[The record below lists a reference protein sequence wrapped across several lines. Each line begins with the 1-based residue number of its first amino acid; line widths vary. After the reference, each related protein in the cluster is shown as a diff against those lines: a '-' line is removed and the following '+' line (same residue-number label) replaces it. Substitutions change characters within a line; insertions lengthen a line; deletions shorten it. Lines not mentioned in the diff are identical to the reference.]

1 MKTHNLQKYTWC
13 ILLLLI
19 IGVYSCKSTKR
30 ITQADSAL
38 EDKTSSELFKDILF
52 KGLEYKTFS
61 SKLNM
66 TISTRT
72 KTLSSKGSLRIVNN
86 EAILLSVQPLFGI
99 EMFRLYVEPEHII
112 ILDRMNKRYVKESFE
127 DIKGKNPV
135 GFNFYTL
142 QSLFTNNL
150 FIPEKSS
157 VSLKDYKTFRYS
169 EGENNYILAARDKK
183 SNIDYTFSINGND
196 QITLTEL
203 NMPANQYSLQWNY
216 DQFTLMN
223 NLFFPY
229 EMKIVASTQK
239 RNLNTNI
246 SLSSISLNESL
257 SLDTSIPDSY
267 TKVELKDV
275 LKMLADKK

>member
-1 MKTHNLQKYTWC
+1 MRTHNLQKYTWC

-66 TISTRT
+66 TISTGT

-183 SNIDYTFSINGND
+183 SNIDYTFSVNGND

>member
-52 KGLEYKTFS
+52 KGLEYRTFS

-66 TISTRT
+66 TISTGT

-169 EGENNYILAARDKK
+169 EGENYYILAARDKK
-183 SNIDYTFSINGND
+183 SNIDYTFSVNGND

>member
-66 TISTRT
+66 TISTGT

-169 EGENNYILAARDKK
+169 EGENYYILAARDKK
-183 SNIDYTFSINGND
+183 SNIDYTFSVNGND

>member
-1 MKTHNLQKYTWC
+1 MRTQNIKKYTWC

-19 IGVYSCKSTKR
+19 IGAYSCKSTKR

-38 EDKTSSELFKDILF
+38 EDKTSSELFKDVLF

-66 TISTRT
+66 TITTGT

-142 QSLFTNNL
+142 QSLFTNSL

-183 SNIDYTFSINGND
+183 SNIDYTFSVNGND

>member
-1 MKTHNLQKYTWC
+1 MRTHNLQKYTWC

-19 IGVYSCKSTKR
+19 IGVNSCKSTKR

-66 TISTRT
+66 TISTGT

-169 EGENNYILAARDKK
+169 EGENYYILAARDKK

>member
-1 MKTHNLQKYTWC
+1 MRTHNLQKYTWC

-66 TISTRT
+66 TISTGT

>member
-1 MKTHNLQKYTWC
+1 MRTHNLHKYTWC

-66 TISTRT
+66 TISTGT

>member
-19 IGVYSCKSTKR
+19 IGVNSCKSTKR

-66 TISTRT
+66 TISTGT

-183 SNIDYTFSINGND
+183 SNIDYTFSVNGND

-223 NLFFPY
+223 NLFFRY

>member
-66 TISTRT
+66 TISTGT

-183 SNIDYTFSINGND
+183 SNIDYTFSVNGND

-203 NMPANQYSLQWNY
+203 NMPANHYSLQWNY

>member
-19 IGVYSCKSTKR
+19 IGVNSCKSTKR

-66 TISTRT
+66 TISTGT

-169 EGENNYILAARDKK
+169 EGENYYILAARDKK
-183 SNIDYTFSINGND
+183 SNIDYTFSVNGND

>member
-66 TISTRT
+66 TISTGT

-239 RNLNTNI
+239 RNLKTNI

>member
-19 IGVYSCKSTKR
+19 IGVNSCKSTKR

-66 TISTRT
+66 TISTGT

>member
-1 MKTHNLQKYTWC
+1 MNTHNLQKYTWC

-66 TISTRT
+66 TISTGT

>member
-66 TISTRT
+66 TISTGT
-72 KTLSSKGSLRIVNN
+72 KTLSSKGSLRIVHN
-86 EAILLSVQPLFGI
+86 EAIQLSVQPLFGI

-169 EGENNYILAARDKK
+169 EGENYYILAARDKK
-183 SNIDYTFSINGND
+183 SNIDYTFSVNGND

>member
-1 MKTHNLQKYTWC
+1 MRTHNLQKYTWC

-19 IGVYSCKSTKR
+19 IGVNSCKSKKR

-66 TISTRT
+66 TISTGT

-216 DQFTLMN
+216 DQFTLID

>member
-66 TISTRT
+66 TISTGT
-72 KTLSSKGSLRIVNN
+72 KTLSSKGSLRIVHN
-86 EAILLSVQPLFGI
+86 EAIQLSVQPLFGI

>member
-1 MKTHNLQKYTWC
+1 MRTHNLQKYTWC

-66 TISTRT
+66 TISTGT

-203 NMPANQYSLQWNY
+203 NMPANHYSLQWNY

>member
-66 TISTRT
+66 TISTGT

-169 EGENNYILAARDKK
+169 EGENNYILAAHDKK

-239 RNLNTNI
+239 RNLKTNI

>member
-1 MKTHNLQKYTWC
+1 MRTHNLQKYTWC

-19 IGVYSCKSTKR
+19 IGVNSCKSTKR

-66 TISTRT
+66 TISTGT

-183 SNIDYTFSINGND
+183 SNIDYTFSVNGND

>member
-66 TISTRT
+66 TISTGT

-183 SNIDYTFSINGND
+183 SNIDYTFSVNGND

>member
-1 MKTHNLQKYTWC
+1 
-13 ILLLLI
+13 
-19 IGVYSCKSTKR
+19 
-30 ITQADSAL
+30 
-38 EDKTSSELFKDILF
+38 
-52 KGLEYKTFS
+52 
-61 SKLNM
+61 M
-66 TISTRT
+66 TISTGT

>member
-66 TISTRT
+66 TISTGT